1 MPIFIEKNGKKRFPV
16 SFYVKILVFMGLI
29 ALLAVIIRPVQQA
42 LNHEMLKIRAG
53 FIEKLENITGTT
65 ISYSSIRPSFLG
77 SISIKNLNFHK
88 GEDPIFS
95 VSQIKIHFSLWEL
108 LRRKKTFIHTV
119 DIEKPEINLDTEKNA
134 DYFEFISTLIKENK
148 NKVDKVE
155 VFQITEFLPVN
166 ANYQIRHLNFSFTDK
181 QTVYKLQDTNLNIK
195 EKDGAIMLSGRF
207 YSEYKKENLFGR
219 TITINA
225 DSGISG
231 ICSPDLDNITAEFS
245 VYDLIC
251 FSQDETKKTSSFLK
265 PVSNNSVKQKRLFN
279 LHPFKTSLSYNGNT
293 INVKPGVENKL
304 NNYYFNYNTES
315 QKLQA
320 GINLEVF
327 NPESLV
333 KFSDEVKKTSD
344 LFLMQI
350 TGSSSFVSDNGLISY
365 NVNIKGDNKKV
376 SAKNNGSFVIDV
388 YGNEKKIIVNEF
400 YITSD
405 NSNNA
410 VFSGTLGLSGDLQ
423 FKPLKSRGS
432 VFFNNFTM
440 TGKETL
446 RAVVN
451 VSSKDNNILISGE
464 NIEIAQTVIK
474 ELSILLYPIDKGMEI
489 ETSFLFPENG
499 TVFIDAIFSGNPE
512 EIETSLKV
520 DSLSL
525 FALTEALRPFSE
537 ALNVPAVSR
546 GILKKSL
553 INTEVFFSTDFK
565 KIVYNAPHIVFSLDD
580 TNIKLSLSGTDRQIT
595 LSEGVFSRDKD
606 EILFSSDIDFSN
618 TMDLLFFLNASYN
631 EMTWRIEGQIL
642 DRTTVI
648 IRDPN
653 GFHGYGNIT
662 GNGAFSGYIE
672 GVNYPILSNS
682 QTIYLNFYSS
692 LRYITSDF
700 WQLELTKFA
709 ARYANAA
716 DGEDF
721 IKVSGMADQNGARFR
736 DISYIDNSGMLLG
749 SVDFSWDKDF
759 SFIYFDLDITDG
771 NPNGEKY
778 YATGTVKDD
787 NIKVDASVSD
797 MRLNRFIRKI
807 NPMVITADASFS
819 WNSIKDFDA
828 KIKLSSLRTRI
839 DSRSIYTAVNVNVSN
854 NELSVNDLEM
864 DYSGLKINLPELR
877 FNIDEG
883 IALARVDIQG
893 IFKEKEVEGN
903 ISIDANF
910 AGIDSWLD
918 LDQIVMD
925 LDGELSLDNFYFGDI
940 RDEDFKLVFR
950 CKDGAV
956 SAKGGHRDMIRL
968 EMDSDGVFFAGLS
981 APLPIHGNIV
991 GTFKKGNIDA
1001 RTNNFFIDIV
1011 RLFNIFSP
1019 QKDFFIAS
1027 GYITGKTQF
1036 VGPLWNP
1043 EFHGTAKAESL
1054 RFQIPNFLTEDIKVA
1069 PFDVLAEGYEMTFG
1083 SVDVLSG
1090 NGNGAIKGWFLF
1102 ENWGPA
1108 NIGLDISIQR
1118 NNPILY
1124 GINIG
1129 GFLSNGSASGNI
1141 NLVIDIPE
1149 KFMEIKGDLF
1159 TNESDLG
1166 LNMEDLMANSEADHS
1181 AEVVFNSIVNMKIT
1195 VGSKVE
1201 FVWPVVS
1208 PILRATPEIGTV
1220 IYVSSDTQA
1229 GQYKLDG
1236 NVKIR
1241 SGELYYFD
1249 RNFYIRQGN
1258 LVLKENETKFDP
1270 RISARA
1276 EIKDRSESG
1285 IVTISMIIDN
1295 QSLFNFEPRFEAT
1308 PGMTQLEI
1316 YSLLG
1321 QNFNIVQGE
1330 DDNEARNR
1338 MLLSSTTDLA
1348 AQLFLNSD
1356 FMSQFE
1362 IVRQVERQVR
1372 NTMKFDMF
1380 SVRTKLFQNLVVT
1393 GVSGLSQLSS
1403 QNTTVDRN
1411 RSQTDPKL
1419 LWGNYF
1425 DNTSVFIGKYVS
1437 KDMFIQSIVTL
1448 KYDENGPIGVFTP
1461 ELDFGIELQSPFV
1474 NIRWDFYPDFFPYHP
1489 ENLPIGNSITLIWSK
1504 SF

>member
-1 MPIFIEKNGKKRFPV
+1 MSIFIEKDGKKRLPA
-16 SFYVKILVFMGLI
+16 SFYVKILIFLGLI
-29 ALLAVIIRPVQQA
+29 VLLAVIIRPVQQA
-42 LNHEMLKIRAG
+42 LNREMLRIRTG

-65 ISYSSIRPSFLG
+65 ISYSSIRPSFFG
-77 SISIKNLNFHK
+77 SIRIKNLNFYK
-88 GEDPIFS
+88 GEAPLFT

-108 LRRKKTFIHTV
+108 LLRKKTFVHTV

-148 NKVDKVE
+148 DKVDKVDP
-155 VFQITEFLPVN
+155 FQITEFLPVN
-166 ANYQIRHLNFSFTDK
+166 ANYQIRHLNFNLTDK
-181 QTVYKLQDTNLNIK
+181 QTVYKLQETNLNIK
-195 EKDGAIMLSGRF
+195 EKDGEIMLSGRF
-207 YSEYKKENLFGR
+207 YSEYKKVNLFGR

-231 ICSPDLDNITAEFS
+231 VCSPSLDNIKAEFS

-251 FSQDETKKTSSFLK
+251 FSQDEIKKTSSFLK
-265 PVSNNSVKQKRLFN
+265 PVSNNSTKQKRLFN
-279 LHPFKTSLSYNGNT
+279 LRPFKTLLTYNNKL
-293 INVKPGVENKL
+293 INIRPKDENKA
-304 NNYYFNYNTES
+304 NNYHFNYNIES

-320 GINLEVF
+320 GINLNDF
-327 NPESLV
+327 NPESMI
-333 KFSDEVKKTSD
+333 KFSDELKDISD
-344 LFLMQI
+344 LFIMQI
-350 TGSSSFVSDNGLISY
+350 TGYSSFAFNNGFIDY
-365 NVNIKGDNKKV
+365 NVNIKGDNKKI
-376 SAKNNGSFVIDV
+376 SSKNNSSFVVDV
-388 YGNEKKIIVNEF
+388 YGNEKEIIVNNF
-400 YITSD
+400 YITSE
-405 NSNNA
+405 NSKNDI
-410 VFSGTLGLSGDLQ
+410 FSGTFGLSGDLQ
-423 FKPLKSRGS
+423 FKPLKSNGS
-432 VFFNNFTM
+432 IFFNNFSL
-440 TGKETL
+440 TGKEAM

-451 VSSKDNNILISGE
+451 VSSKDNNIFVSGE

-474 ELSILLYPIDKGMEI
+474 ELSIHLYPMDKGMEI
-489 ETSFLFPENG
+489 ETSCHFSESGAVFLDA
-499 TVFIDAIFSGNPE
+499 VFTRDPE
-512 EIETSLKV
+512 EIEASLKI

-525 FALTEALRPFSE
+525 FELTEALRPFSE
-537 ALNVPAVSR
+537 SLNVPSVSR
-546 GILKKSL
+546 GMLKKSS
-553 INTEVFFSTDFK
+553 INTEIFFSTDFK
-565 KIVYNAPHIVFSLDD
+565 KIVYNAPNIVFSSED
-580 TNIKLSLSGTDRQIT
+580 TNIKLSLSGTDKQII
-595 LSEGVFSRDKD
+595 LSEGVFSRNKD
-606 EILFSSDIDFSN
+606 ELLFSSDIDFSN
-618 TMDLLFFLNASYN
+618 TMDLVFLLNASYN
-631 EMTWRIEGQIL
+631 EMTWHIEGQVL

-653 GFHGYGNIT
+653 GFHGYGNIM
-662 GNGAFSGYIE
+662 GNGTFSGYIE

-721 IKVSGMADQNGARFR
+721 IKISGMADQNGARFR
-736 DISYIDNSGMLLG
+736 DISYIDNLGMLLG
-749 SVDFSWDKDF
+749 SADFSWDEDF
-759 SFIYFDLDITDG
+759 SFIYFDFDITDG
-771 NPNGEKY
+771 NPTGEKY
-778 YATGTVKDD
+778 SATGTVKDD
-787 NIKVDASVSD
+787 NIKIDASVSD
-797 MRLNRFIRKI
+797 MRLNRFIHKI
-807 NPMVITADASFS
+807 NPMLITADASIS

-839 DSRSIYTAVNVNVSN
+839 DSNAIYAAVNVNVSN
-854 NELSVNDLEM
+854 DELSVNNLEM
-864 DYSGLKINLPELR
+864 DYSGLKVNLSELK

-883 IALARVDIQG
+883 VVFARADIQG
-893 IFKEKEVEGN
+893 IFKEKAVEGN
-903 ISIDANF
+903 IGIDATF
-910 AGIDSWLD
+910 ASVDSWLD
-918 LDQIVMD
+918 LDQIITD
-925 LDGELSLDNFYFGDI
+925 LDGELSLDKFYFGDI
-940 RDEDFKLVFR
+940 GDEEFKLVFK

-956 SAKGGHRDMIRL
+956 SAKGGHKDMIRL

-1036 VGPLWNP
+1036 VGPFWNP
-1043 EFHGTAKAESL
+1043 EFYGTARAESL

-1083 SVDVLSG
+1083 PVDVLSG
-1090 NGNGAIKGWFLF
+1090 NGNGSIKGWFLF
-1102 ENWGPA
+1102 ENWAPV

-1118 NNPILY
+1118 DNPIPY
-1124 GINIG
+1124 GLNIG
-1129 GFLSNGSASGNI
+1129 GFLSKGSASGNL
-1141 NLVIDIPE
+1141 NLVIDIVE
-1149 KFMEIKGDLF
+1149 KFMEMKGDLF
-1159 TNESDLG
+1159 TNESELG
-1166 LNMEDLMANSEADHS
+1166 LNMEDLMANSEIDHS
-1181 AEVVFNSIVNMKIT
+1181 AEIVFNSVVNMKIT
-1195 VGSKVE
+1195 AGSKVE
-1201 FVWPVVS
+1201 FIWPVVS
-1208 PILRATPEIGTV
+1208 PILRATPEMGTV

-1229 GQYKLDG
+1229 GQYTLDG

-1258 LVLKENETKFDP
+1258 MVLKENETKFDP

-1285 IVTISMIIDN
+1285 IVTISMIINN
-1295 QSLFNFEPRFEAT
+1295 QSLFSFEPRFEAS
-1308 PGMTQLEI
+1308 PSMTQLEI

-1330 DDNEARNR
+1330 EDNETRNR

-1348 AQLFLNSD
+1348 TQLIANTD
-1356 FMSQFE
+1356 IMSQFV
-1362 IVRQVERQVR
+1362 IMRQFERQVR
-1372 NTMKFDMF
+1372 NTMKLDMF
-1380 SVRTKLFQNLVVT
+1380 SVRTKFFQNVIVT
-1393 GVSGLSQLSS
+1393 GVSAGLNQSS
-1403 QNTTVDRN
+1403 NQNTVDRN
-1411 RSQTDPKL
+1411 RNQTNSGL
-1419 LWGNYF
+1419 LWGNF
-1425 DNTSVFIGKYVS
+1425 IDNTSVFIGKYIS
-1437 KDMFIQSIVTL
+1437 KDMFVQSMITL
-1448 KYDENGPIGVFTP
+1448 KYDENSRLGGLTT